1 LDLLGAG
8 HCWVPSDST
17 TNSGPYNGGNLS
29 DEGGSLMSVVYS
41 FEELVSFHP
50 IYARALEIL
59 GMVLGV
65 AEVAGANW

>member
-1 LDLLGAG
+1 
-8 HCWVPSDST
+8 
-17 TNSGPYNGGNLS
+17 
-29 DEGGSLMSVVYS
+29 MSVVYS

-50 IYARALEIL
+50 IDARALEIL

>member
-1 LDLLGAG
+1 M
-8 HCWVPSDST
+8 T
-17 TNSGPYNGGNLS
+17 
-29 DEGGSLMSVVYS
+29 VVYN
-41 FEELVSFHP
+41 FEELVSSHP